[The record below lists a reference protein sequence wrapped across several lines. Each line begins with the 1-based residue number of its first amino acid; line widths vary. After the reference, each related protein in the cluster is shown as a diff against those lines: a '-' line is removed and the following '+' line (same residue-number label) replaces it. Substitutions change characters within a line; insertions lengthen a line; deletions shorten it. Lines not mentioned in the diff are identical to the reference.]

1 MSEAVKGI
9 LIAIAVMAVL
19 GFVLGFIVSLVSTKF
34 KVEEDERQQV
44 IASLLPGA
52 NCGACGNPG
61 CEAYAKKIFDKES
74 DGSACTVIK
83 GEAKEKL
90 LSYIKENL

>member
-1 MSEAVKGI
+1 MRGI
-9 LIAIAVMAVL
+9 LIAILVMVVL

-34 KVEEDERQQV
+34 AVKEDERQKT

-61 CEAYAKKIFDKES
+61 CEAYAKKIFSHES
-74 DGSACTVIK
+74 DGSSCPVIK

-90 LSYIKENL
+90 FAYIKENL

>member
-9 LIAIAVMAVL
+9 LIAIAVMVVL

-61 CEAYAKKIFDKES
+61 CEGGIRPRTAQN
-74 DGSACTVIK
+74 GRGRGPGV
-83 GEAKEKL
+83 L
-90 LSYIKENL
+90 